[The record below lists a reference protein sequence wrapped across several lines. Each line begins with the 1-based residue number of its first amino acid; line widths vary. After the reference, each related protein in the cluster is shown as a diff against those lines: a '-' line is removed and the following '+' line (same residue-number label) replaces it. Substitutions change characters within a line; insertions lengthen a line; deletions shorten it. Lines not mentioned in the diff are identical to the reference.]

1 MRQPLESPLKFESYA
16 LSTLPERRQRVQTFI
31 DLGVPS
37 TTTLTLCTLACC
49 VVSARLEICER
60 VILIFLPKNM
70 SFSQTSHLA
79 MQTPPVRIQMPMN
92 NTTTD
97 LSMQHYFQDFLG
109 SFQFVTLALKIRL
122 MVIILSHISSPDLKL
137 RNRTVVLAGDSMKS
151 VPVSVQTAISYISVS
166 PGFLGLDR
174 NTMSPG
180 SI

>member
-1 MRQPLESPLKFESYA
+1 MRQPLESLLKFESYA

-92 NTTTD
+92 NTITYLLLQQVFDTYSVIFLLD
-97 LSMQHYFQDFLG
+97 NFAAENTPDSNDSLTYFI
-109 SFQFVTLALKIRL
+109 A
-122 MVIILSHISSPDLKL
+122 
-137 RNRTVVLAGDSMKS
+137 
-151 VPVSVQTAISYISVS
+151 
-166 PGFLGLDR
+166 
-174 NTMSPG
+174 
-180 SI
+180 

>member
-1 MRQPLESPLKFESYA
+1 MNHRLKLIAYA

-79 MQTPPVRIQMPMN
+79 MQTPPVRIQMPKN
-92 NTTTD
+92 NTTTY
-97 LSMQHYFQDFLG
+97 LRVQQVFALVFQVKHTFFSG
-109 SFQFVTLALKIRL
+109 QVTLLLNMRL
-122 MVIILSHISSPDLKL
+122 IVMILSHIASPEEKL
-137 RNRTVVLAGDSMKS
+137 RSLTVVLAGEIMKS
-151 VPVSVQTAISYISVS
+151 VPVSVQTAIS
-166 PGFLGLDR
+166 
-174 NTMSPG
+174 
-180 SI
+180 

>member
-60 VILIFLPKNM
+60 VILIFLPKNI
-70 SFSQTSHLA
+70 SFWQTSHLA
-79 MQTPPVRIQMPMN
+79 MLTPPVRIQMPKN

-97 LSMQHYFQDFLG
+97 LRVQQVFRLFSGYITLLLNKRLI
-109 SFQFVTLALKIRL
+109 VT
-122 MVIILSHISSPDLKL
+122 ILSHIASPEEKL
-137 RNRTVVLAGDSMKS
+137 RSFNVVLAGESIKS
-151 VPVSVQTAISYISVS
+151 VPVSVQTAIS
-166 PGFLGLDR
+166 
-174 NTMSPG
+174 
-180 SI
+180 